1 MKTEDRGD
9 TVLDSVL
16 NTQTPVLS
24 SLLLEVYS
32 LFDGL

>member
-24 SLLLEVYS
+24 SLLEVYS
-32 LFDGL
+32 LFDRL

>member
-1 MKTEDRGD
+1 MKTEDRVD

-24 SLLLEVYS
+24 SLLEVYS

>member
-1 MKTEDRGD
+1 MKTEDQVD
-9 TVLDSVL
+9 TILDSVL

-24 SLLLEVYS
+24 SLLEVYS

>member
-24 SLLLEVYS
+24 ALLEVYS

>member
-1 MKTEDRGD
+1 MKTEDRVD

-16 NTQTPVLS
+16 STQAPVLS
-24 SLLLEVYS
+24 SLLEVYG

>member
-24 SLLLEVYS
+24 SLLEVYC

>member
-1 MKTEDRGD
+1 MKTEDRVD

-16 NTQTPVLS
+16 NTQTPDLS
-24 SLLLEVYS
+24 SLLEVYG

>member
-9 TVLDSVL
+9 AVLDSVL

-24 SLLLEVYS
+24 SLLEVYR